1 MKNRLK
7 FILSLACLSVACIS
21 AAACKPRTQLE
32 EYRNQGYVVS
42 VTYDANGGSFLNRD
56 GVTLM
61 DLFNPTDYKDANG
74 EMHISLIEPT
84 GEERKTS
91 NLEKI
96 TLTMQGHFFAGWYE
110 GREVLRNEKGAVVD
124 TYGVELVEN
133 SDGTFSYAATKEKAN
148 PAYTYSGYWDF
159 ENDTIDYQESDGIV
173 EKTLYA
179 AWVPFYQFDYYYKP
193 TANSNWELLTSTT
206 FDYKLVNEAGSKQ
219 FDRDTIWTPDW
230 VNGAMNHQ
238 YYYDDKSELYTFPQI
253 EGKTFVAAYT
263 DSACTNKI
271 EGSLI
276 HHGTLDMQT
285 GIASNRVQEVYI
297 VAEEGTHYRI
307 ETAEQL
313 YAHATSDGIYEI
325 VADLDFYDTETQTQ
339 IAWPAAFECNEF
351 TGKFYGSEG
360 KTYALKNVVAEHSS
374 SSSELG
380 GLFGGVAKDAEIK
393 NVTFE
398 NVTLD
403 ISSTKARMQEGRF
416 GLFAGNIA
424 DGAKISGVTV
434 SGTVRVGEI
443 DWVSETCLLNLL
455 ANGQTTGITKGE
467 IKLQIYGN
475 LNWATGNTYYYTIN
489 PDTVTVDGNGNVSM
503 VYEYGQEFGFEFKDI
518 NIE

>member
-1 MKNRLK
+1 MKK
-7 FILSLACLSVACIS
+7 IFLAIMAVAGLLTAS
-21 AAACKPRTQLE
+21 AQYKAPQ
-32 EYRNQGYVVS
+32 VV
-42 VTYDANGGSFLNRD
+42 ANGGYHQHASSGAKN
-56 GVTLM
+56 
-61 DLFNPTDYKDANG
+61 
-74 EMHISLIEPT
+74 
-84 GEERKTS
+84 
-91 NLEKI
+91 
-96 TLTMQGHFFAGWYE
+96 TMSA
-110 GREVLRNEKGAVVD
+110 LK
-124 TYGVELVEN
+124 
-133 SDGTFSYAATKEKAN
+133 AAQK
-148 PAYTYSGYWDF
+148 
-159 ENDTIDYQESDGIV
+159 
-173 EKTLYA
+173 
-179 AWVPFYQFDYYYKP
+179 
-193 TANSNWELLTSTT
+193 
-206 FDYKLVNEAGSKQ
+206 
-219 FDRDTIWTPDW
+219 
-230 VNGAMNHQ
+230 
-238 YYYDDKSELYTFPQI
+238 
-253 EGKTFVAAYT
+253 
-263 DSACTNKI
+263 
-271 EGSLI
+271 
-276 HHGTLDMQT
+276 
-285 GIASNRVQEVYI
+285 
-297 VAEEGTHYRI
+297 
-307 ETAEQL
+307 
-313 YAHATSDGIYEI
+313 
-325 VADLDFYDTETQTQ
+325 
-339 IAWPAAFECNEF
+339 
-351 TGKFYGSEG
+351 GKFYGSEG

-398 NVTLD
+398 NATLD